1 MALNVL
7 FVCQHGAAKSIMAAR
22 YLTQLAQARGLDITA
37 AAAGVEPDEVIP
49 PHVIACLQE
58 DGLDLQQEAPQP
70 ATRELLE
77 SAEIV
82 VSFACDLTAL
92 TEDAER
98 FVQWTGVPAVSDGYD
113 AARSAILSRLPA
125 ILDELNRVRV
135 EFPEEFDSDPI
146 SNASP
151 RLGRDGLP
159 P

>member
-49 PHVIACLQE
+49 PHVIAGLQE

-70 ATRELLE
+70 
-77 SAEIV
+77 AEIV

-135 EFPEEFDSDPI
+135 EFPEEFDSDPN
-146 SNASP
+146 S
-151 RLGRDGLP
+151 
-159 P
+159 